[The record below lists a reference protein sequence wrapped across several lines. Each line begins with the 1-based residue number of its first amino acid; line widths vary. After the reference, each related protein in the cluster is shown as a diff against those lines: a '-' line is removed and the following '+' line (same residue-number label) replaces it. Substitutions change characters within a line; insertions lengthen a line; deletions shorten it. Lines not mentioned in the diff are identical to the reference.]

1 MSTQKALFLESRQG
15 ALALKTTNVP
25 EPNPGEILV
34 KVEASALN
42 PVDWKIA
49 VYGLYID
56 AFPTVLGT
64 DIAGTVAGIG
74 AGALGFTIGDR
85 VVFQGKFSNNAYA
98 GFQQYALAD
107 AELTVKLPRNVSL
120 DNAASIPGGLFT
132 AALGLY
138 EKPYPRGG
146 AGLTPPWA
154 GGRGQYAGKPI
165 VVFGG
170 SSSVGQYVLQLARLS
185 GFGPIIATA
194 SLHNATLLK
203 SLGATHVLDRHLSAD
218 VLRAEIAKITSA
230 PVETVYDAVSLPDTQ
245 LAAHRVLA
253 PGGTL
258 VLVLDDVIPKEER
271 SSDKTVVF
279 TYGYVHTP
287 LAHAGGIELVKAL
300 PGLLE
305 EKVIVPNRVEI
316 LPGGLEGIKSGMDRM
331 RKDEVS
337 GQKLVV
343 RPHETQ

>member
-1 MSTQKALFLESRQG
+1 MSTQKALFLESKQG
-15 ALALKTTNVP
+15 ALVLKTVNVP
-25 EPNPGEILV
+25 EPNPGELLV

-42 PVDWKIA
+42 PLDWKIA
-49 VYGLYID
+49 VYGSFID
-56 AFPTVLGT
+56 TFPAILGS
-64 DIAGTVAGIG
+64 DIAGTVAGLG
-74 AGALGFTIGDR
+74 AGALGFAIGDR
-85 VVFQGKFSNNAYA
+85 VVFQGKIGDNAYS

-107 AELTVKLPRNVSL
+107 AELTVKLPSNVSL
-120 DNAASIPGGLFT
+120 DDAASIPAGLLT
-132 AALGLY
+132 AGSGLY
-138 EKPYPRGG
+138 AERHSRGG
-146 AGLTPPWA
+146 VGLTPPWE

-170 SSSVGQYVLQLARLS
+170 SSSIGQYVLQLARLS

-218 VLRAEIAKITSA
+218 ALRAEIAKITSA
-230 PVETVYDAVSLPDTQ
+230 PVETVYDAVSFPDTQ

-258 VLVLDDVIPKEER
+258 AIVLDDVIPKEER

-279 TYGYVHTP
+279 TFGYVHTP
-287 LAHAGGIELVKAL
+287 LNRAWSIEFVNVL

-305 EKVIVPNRVEI
+305 EKAIVPNRVEI
-316 LPGGLEGIKSGMDRM
+316 LPGGLAGIQGGLDRL

-337 GQKLVV
+337 GKKLVV
-343 RPHETQ
+343 RPQETQ

>member
-1 MSTQKALFLESRQG
+1 MSTQKALFLESKHG
-15 ALALKTTNVP
+15 ALVLKTINVP

-49 VYGLYID
+49 VYGIIAD
-56 AFPTVLGT
+56 AFPAMLGT
-64 DIAGTVAGIG
+64 DIAGTVAGLGHG
-74 AGALGFTIGDR
+74 ARGFAIGDR
-85 VVFQGKFSNNAYA
+85 VVFQGEYRGNAYG
-98 GFQQYALAD
+98 GFQQYAVAD
-107 AELTVKLPRNVSL
+107 AELTVKLPSSVSF
-120 DNAASIPGGLFT
+120 DDAASIPVGLFT
-132 AALGLY
+132 AALGMY
-138 EKPYPRGG
+138 ERPYPRGG
-146 AGLTPPWA
+146 AGLTPPWK

-218 VLRAEIAKITSA
+218 ALRAEIAKITSA

-253 PGGTL
+253 PGGIL
-258 VLVLDDVIPKEER
+258 VLVLFDAIPKEER
-271 SSDKTVVF
+271 SSEKTVVQA
-279 TYGYVHTP
+279 YGNIHAP
-287 LAHAGGIELVKAL
+287 LYRSWGIEFVKAL

-305 EKVIVPNRVEI
+305 EKAIVPNPVEI
-316 LPGGLEGIKSGMDRM
+316 LPGGLEGVKSGMDRM

-343 RPHETQ
+343 RPQETQ